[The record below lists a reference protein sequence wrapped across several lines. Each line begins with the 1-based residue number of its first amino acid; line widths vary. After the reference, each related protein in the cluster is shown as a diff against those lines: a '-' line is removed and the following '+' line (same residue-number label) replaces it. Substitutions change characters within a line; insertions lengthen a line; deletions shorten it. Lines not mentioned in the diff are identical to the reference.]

1 MVDSAH
7 SGRAPL
13 LDRILPF
20 LARDARFTLDRLTV
34 LNRTPGGVLT
44 GRLDLDRTGM
54 FGLSLGGAVT
64 AEACSLESRIRAC
77 LMMDVFK
84 PREVLAEGLRQPS
97 MWINR
102 DEPSMRRQGWNPRDI
117 EETQRGTREL
127 YDELPG
133 DGYLVQ
139 VPGAFRADFSDLPFF
154 SPLTRKLGLT
164 GPIQPRRVRRIVD
177 DVSRA
182 FFDRHLKRDS
192 VPLLDNPRARFPE
205 LLFQSRRSS

>member
-1 MVDSAH
+1 
-7 SGRAPL
+7 
-13 LDRILPF
+13 
-20 LARDARFTLDRLTV
+20 
-34 LNRTPGGVLT
+34 
-44 GRLDLDRTGM
+44 
-54 FGLSLGGAVT
+54 
-64 AEACSLESRIRAC
+64 
-77 LMMDVFK
+77 
-84 PREVLAEGLRQPS
+84 
-97 MWINR
+97 
-102 DEPSMRRQGWNPRDI
+102 MRRQGWNPRDI

-127 YDELPG
+127 YDELAG